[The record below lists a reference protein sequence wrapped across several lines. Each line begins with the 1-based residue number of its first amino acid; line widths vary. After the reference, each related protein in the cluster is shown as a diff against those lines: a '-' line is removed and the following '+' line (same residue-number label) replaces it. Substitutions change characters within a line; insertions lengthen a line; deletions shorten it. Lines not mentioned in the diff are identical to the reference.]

1 MSNISAS
8 ESQRSVNSGEI
19 VNKVW
24 NYAQVLRDDGV
35 GYGDYVEQI
44 TYLIFLKMADERA
57 EEGLNDVGVP
67 EAYDWAHLVKVD
79 GDDLEIQ
86 YRKTLEHLGKMG
98 GMLGT
103 IFRKAQNKIQDPA
116 KLERLIKMI
125 DKESWATL
133 PVDVKGEIYEG
144 LLERNAQDVKGGAGQ
159 YFTPRAL
166 IEAMVEVMQPKPTD
180 VVADPATGT
189 GGFLLA
195 AHDYMAKQVT
205 SKSEAKHLKNDALRG
220 NDIVDSVVRLC
231 AMNLYLHG
239 IGGNECPIVNQD
251 ALAKEVTDKVDMVL
265 ANPPFGK
272 KSSITIISE
281 KTGKAEADK
290 LTYEREDFW
299 ATTSNKQLNF
309 VQHIANMLKVTGKA
323 AVVVPDNVM
332 FEGGAGETIRKTLLE
347 RTNVHTLLRL
357 PTGIFYANGVKAN
370 VIFFDAKPASKTPWT
385 KQLWVYDYRTN
396 VHKTLKQ
403 NRLSRADFA
412 EFIELYRADDL
423 SQRQETWS
431 ADHLDG
437 RWRCYDYADLIARD
451 KTNLDIFWL
460 KDHSLEDSDN
470 LPAPEILAAEIV
482 EQLQAALDEFKEV
495 ESLLSETVE

>member
-1 MSNISAS
+1 MSAS
-8 ESQRSVNSGEI
+8 GI

-44 TYLIFLKMADERA
+44 TYLIFLKMADER
-57 EEGLNDVGVP
+57 ESSGQ
-67 EAYDWAHLVKVD
+67 LVKVPNEYSWEKLVSLD

-86 YRKTLEHLGKMG
+86 YRHTLENLGKQS

-125 DKESWATL
+125 EKEQWSTL

-159 YFTPRAL
+159 YFTPRPL
-166 IEAMVEVMQPKPTD
+166 IQAMVEVMQPKPTD
-180 VVADPATGT
+180 TVADPAVGT

-195 AHDYMAKQVT
+195 AHDYMAAQAT
-205 SKSEAKHLKNDALRG
+205 SKKEQRHLKENALRG

-239 IGGNECPIVNQD
+239 IGGDECPISATD
-251 ALAKEVTDKVDMVL
+251 ALAKEVSEDKLVDMVL

-272 KSSITIISE
+272 KSSITVINE
-281 KTGKAEADK
+281 KTGKKDKEK
-290 LTYEREDFW
+290 LTIERTDFW

-309 VQHIANMLKVTGKA
+309 VQHISNMLKIGGKA
-323 AVVVPDNVM
+323 AVVVPDNVL
-332 FEGGAGETIRKTLLE
+332 FEGGAGETVRKTLME
-347 RTNVHTLLRL
+347 RTNLHTILRL
-357 PTGIFYANGVKAN
+357 PTGIFYAQGVKAN
-370 VIFFDAKPASKTPWT
+370 VIFFDAKPASKSAWT
-385 KQLWVYDYRTN
+385 KKIWFYDFRTN
-396 VHKTLKQ
+396 VHMTLKTK
-403 NRLSRADFA
+403 RLVKSNFD
-412 EFIELYRADDL
+412 EFIELYCAGEL
-423 SQRQETWS
+423 GKRQES
-431 ADHLDG
+431 EANE
-437 RWRCYDYADLIARD
+437 RWKAFSYDDVIARD

-460 KDHSLEDSDN
+460 KDDSLEDTEN
-470 LPAPEILAAEIV
+470 LPAPAVLAAEIV
-482 EQLQAALDEFKEV
+482 EQLEAALNEFKLV
-495 ESLLSETVE
+495 EDVLASNE